1 MLAADQR
8 VERGVADGL
17 AASGHVLRELL
28 LRHGVP
34 MHHLGADHAGR
45 LRAVPRRA
53 CLPHR
58 RRRRRGR
65 GRQQSHGGGPGRHP
79 TAHGRRQL
87 ASRGLHG
94 RRRLSRAGRQ
104 ARGGLR
110 RAARRPDGHACSAD
124 WRDARGPDRSDRL
137 HRRRSAPPGQDRRC
151 RGHRDRGLRAAPEP
165 SGRCVQ
171 AHRHVPP
178 GQLHPDDRPRHGL
191 AGQRV
196 RAAVRQRRQER
207 PLRALLLDGMTTA
220 TPSLRRLTPPAAG
233 LLLLAAVAWLA
244 TVGQAA
250 AMHGMT
256 GAMGLGLAA
265 FVGMWALMMAAMM
278 LPSVAPVA
286 SMYQRSVR
294 SYRALRLAGFA
305 TGGVYQLTPLKSRCL
320 RHCRSPLSLLLHYGA
335 YRGRLRDVRAGA
347 HHAAYCLG
355 CCWSLM
361 ALFVALGLMNLAAM
375 VALAV
380 VVLVEKLWVH
390 GEVLARA
397 VGVAALVLAVAAIW
411 LPALAPG
418 LHDTSRMMSMAGS

>member
-1 MLAADQR
+1 
-8 VERGVADGL
+8 
-17 AASGHVLRELL
+17 
-28 LRHGVP
+28 
-34 MHHLGADHAGR
+34 
-45 LRAVPRRA
+45 
-53 CLPHR
+53 
-58 RRRRRGR
+58 
-65 GRQQSHGGGPGRHP
+65 
-79 TAHGRRQL
+79 
-87 ASRGLHG
+87 
-94 RRRLSRAGRQ
+94 
-104 ARGGLR
+104 
-110 RAARRPDGHACSAD
+110 
-124 WRDARGPDRSDRL
+124 
-137 HRRRSAPPGQDRRC
+137 
-151 RGHRDRGLRAAPEP
+151 
-165 SGRCVQ
+165 
-171 AHRHVPP
+171 
-178 GQLHPDDRPRHGL
+178 
-191 AGQRV
+191 
-196 RAAVRQRRQER
+196 
-207 PLRALLLDGMTTA
+207 MTTA

-294 SYRALRLAGFA
+294 SYRVLRLAGFA
-305 TGGVYQLTPLKSRCL
+305 TGYLLAWAAAGIPAFLLTALATRLVGGHPATATTVAVAVFASCGVYQLTPLKSRCL